1 MVVLM
6 RPGVVVVAEGGQDGT
21 SKMLIRVNENT
32 GDVVLNG
39 ASSTMTL
46 GGMLFLITD
55 PRELRKRKMESQE
68 FVPWISWRTIRLDCA
83 VRRSLPG
90 KQFMGS
96 RCRIHFQITRLT
108 NHESIQHGMLL
119 DHTRY
124 NLVFL

>member
-1 MVVLM
+1 MAVLM
-6 RPGVVVVAEGGQDGT
+6 RPGVVVVAEGGEEGT
-21 SKMLIRVNENT
+21 SKMLMRVNENT

-90 KQFMGS
+90 KQFMGN
-96 RCRIHFQITRLT
+96 RCRIHFHHAVNKSRIYTAWDVTALYK
-108 NHESIQHGMLL
+108 I
-119 DHTRY
+119 
-124 NLVFL
+124 